1 MSENLLFVMSLS
13 GTVVFLLYVIC
24 YPIAKRVFPLRW
36 RYLMLKMALVF
47 YLIPFSLLKYN
58 LLGFIYSTFPEL
70 EIVPDCN
77 TTEIDISEKILYSH
91 DETFLPF
98 RVKIIFIV
106 VAIIGLVSLIIISRQ
121 IIWYLKIKRTY
132 LKDGITISGEWQDL
146 MNDMKAK
153 SGIKGRLNFIASD
166 FCESP
171 MTVGVFLPTIV
182 IPIELYEIEPDD
194 NCKFMIQHELN
205 HIKNKDLLIRF
216 IALFVMVVHWF
227 NPICYILYNEI
238 TNISEM
244 YCDYCTVEDYNR
256 EQQKEY
262 SRLIINIATGKYDFG
277 RREYYAGLVSGNAK
291 IIERRVLEIK
301 AIGRKKRLILS
312 CIIGGMACLAGG
324 ITTMAYT
331 SPTTFI
337 KDNTSLYREDELSI
351 CAYDGSEEDF
361 TSEYF
366 YIDEDGNSCRVT
378 EKNTDSKVI
387 CKHIWKDTTV
397 SKHRKYSDKSC
408 KTTYHESQLC
418 IVCES
423 LIIGDEFKSVEYK
436 TCPH

>member
-24 YPIAKRVFPLRW
+24 YPLAKRVFPLRW

-47 YLIPFSLLKYN
+47 YLVPFSLFKYS
-58 LLGFIYSTFPEL
+58 LLGFIYSALPEL
-70 EIVPDCN
+70 KSVPAFGPQ
-77 TTEIDISEKILYSH
+77 EIDISEKILYSQ
-91 DETFLPF
+91 DETSLSLQF
-98 RVKIIFIV
+98 KIIFIV

-132 LKDGITISGEWQDL
+132 LKDGIIITGEWQNL
-146 MNDMKAK
+146 MDDMKDK
-153 SGIKGRLNFIASD
+153 VGIEGKINFIASD

-182 IPIELYEIEPDD
+182 IPLELFEIKPDE
-194 NCKFMIQHELN
+194 NCKYMIQHELN

-244 YCDYCTVEDYNR
+244 YCDYCTVKNYNR
-256 EQQKEY
+256 EQQKKY
-262 SRLIINIATGKYDFG
+262 SSLIINIATGKYDFG
-277 RREYYAGLVSGNAK
+277 RREYYAGLASGNAK

-324 ITTMAYT
+324 ITTLAYT
-331 SPTTFI
+331 SPTTFVA
-337 KDNTSLYREDELSI
+337 DNTSIYRDDELSI
-351 CAYDGSEEDF
+351 CTYDIDEEGF

-366 YIDEDGNSCRVT
+366 YIDENGNSCKVT
-378 EKNTDSKVI
+378 EKNNDSKVI
-387 CKHIWKDTTV
+387 CKHIWRDTTI
-397 SKHRKYSDKSC
+397 SKHRKYSDNSC
-408 KTTYHESQLC
+408 RTTYHDSQIC

-423 LIIGDEFKSVEYK
+423 IIIGDEFKSVEYK
-436 TCPH
+436 KCPH